1 MKNDRLRDKVYSKLK
16 KFQPISEQFLFPILL
31 LIFPFVS
38 IDQGLDISDTLYSLG
53 NYEFYELM
61 DTNWKLSI
69 IIPSAFGHL
78 LTFLPGAGTVL
89 GMKIYTTLVISAM
102 ALLVY
107 YGLKTVIPG
116 WMLFTGEWIAESVC
130 WCPSAILYNYMTY
143 FFMTFG
149 ILFLLSAIMTAEG
162 AKQKRRLFLA
172 GVLLGI
178 NVAVRLP
185 NVLEAGFIL
194 VLWFADFLEKKKL
207 RDSVRSTI
215 VCIGGYVTGAG
226 VCICGTVLAYG
237 LASYGA
243 MINWLFGIANDS
255 QSTHG
260 TSYTLRTTIEAY
272 GHTFNVMIIMIP
284 CIVAGVILFKLRFK
298 KVWMIRLAKI
308 LYIIGIFVLVRYYF
322 AEGVFTTNYYYYDSM
337 FQAAM
342 MFIILSGVMDVLD
355 IISGIM
361 DRLGYVSFMPGT
373 NGERIF
379 AMVSILIILITP
391 LGSDN
396 YTFPLVNNLI
406 LVAPITLTQLRRV
419 IRRSRGGAVHFPWHA
434 MALMVVVVLLIQGT
448 LFKYGFSFI
457 DGMDGT
463 RRDIRMSSEIPKAAG
478 LETTTDNAVELIKL
492 YNVLK
497 DNGLLEYKLLQFG
510 NAPGMSYLFDMEP
523 AIYTTWPM
531 LASNRIEDFDHAL
544 MNMTDYPVIVT
555 DADIDGVGYG
565 VSDKLDILMDYIASN
580 DYNIIFEDEK
590 YVVYAIS

>member
-284 CIVAGVILFKLRFK
+284 CIVAGVILFKLGFK
-298 KVWMIRLAKI
+298 KVWMLRLVKI

>member
-298 KVWMIRLAKI
+298 KVWMLRLAKI

-478 LETTTDNAVELIKL
+478 LETTADNAVELIKL

>member
-478 LETTTDNAVELIKL
+478 IETTTDNAVELIKL